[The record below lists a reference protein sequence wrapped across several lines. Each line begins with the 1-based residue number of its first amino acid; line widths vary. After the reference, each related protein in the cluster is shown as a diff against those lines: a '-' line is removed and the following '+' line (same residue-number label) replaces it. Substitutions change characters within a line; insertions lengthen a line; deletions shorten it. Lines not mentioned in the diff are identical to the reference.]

1 MKANVATKHITPQQ
15 QMRAAQSFSFFS
27 CVAVVLMPLVIPM
40 LLWIAASIFVYAAA
54 ACHPNA
60 KVCDFIKYS
69 GYRFYGLVGGLV
81 IVLNFSPQLA
91 KAVGGAYVLMAI
103 IWAISLLVVLPLGI
117 RDILRAKR
125 EPWSELN
132 VETE

>member
-1 MKANVATKHITPQQ
+1 
-15 QMRAAQSFSFFS
+15 MRAAQSFSFFS

-54 ACHPNA
+54 ACHPNP

-91 KAVGGAYVLMAI
+91 KAVGGSYALIAI
-103 IWAISLLVVLPLGI
+103 IWAISLLVVVPLGI

-125 EPWSELN
+125 EPWPELN